1 MCKHILDGSEF
12 QVNGEN
18 MHLWVVK
25 KVEVFIV
32 TVFFFQV
39 SLSKRTDGESSPGP
53 MIM

>member
-32 TVFFFQV
+32 TVFFFFRSACPKEQMV
-39 SLSKRTDGESSPGP
+39 SQARVP
-53 MIM
+53 

>member
-32 TVFFFQV
+32 TVFFFSGQPV
-39 SLSKRTDGESSPGP
+39 QKNRW
-53 MIM
+53 